1 MSRVFYF
8 LGRGDREAAGRKTA
22 GREARGA
29 AKGRFRVLL
38 ANFCFLCYSGTN
50 GGGERLTNSKEQ
62 IDRIYAQL
70 SPRADKLYQFVM
82 AYSDHIN
89 EARDHGTRL
98 PVSVVERGPRE
109 QYQ

>member
-1 MSRVFYF
+1 M
-8 LGRGDREAAGRKTA
+8 
-22 GREARGA
+22 
-29 AKGRFRVLL
+29 
-38 ANFCFLCYSGTN
+38 
-50 GGGERLTNSKEQ
+50 TNSKEQ

-82 AYSDHIN
+82 AYTDHIN
-89 EARDHGTRL
+89 EARDHGTGL

>member
-1 MSRVFYF
+1 M
-8 LGRGDREAAGRKTA
+8 
-22 GREARGA
+22 
-29 AKGRFRVLL
+29 
-38 ANFCFLCYSGTN
+38 
-50 GGGERLTNSKEQ
+50 TNSKER

-70 SPRADKLYQFVM
+70 SPQADKLYQFVM

>member
-1 MSRVFYF
+1 M
-8 LGRGDREAAGRKTA
+8 
-22 GREARGA
+22 
-29 AKGRFRVLL
+29 
-38 ANFCFLCYSGTN
+38 
-50 GGGERLTNSKEQ
+50 TNSKEQ

-70 SPRADKLYQFVM
+70 SPRADKLCQFVM

-98 PVSVVERGPRE
+98 PVSMVERGPRE

>member
-1 MSRVFYF
+1 M
-8 LGRGDREAAGRKTA
+8 
-22 GREARGA
+22 
-29 AKGRFRVLL
+29 
-38 ANFCFLCYSGTN
+38 
-50 GGGERLTNSKEQ
+50 TNSKEQ

-98 PVSVVERGPRE
+98 PVSVVERGTQE